1 MLVAPGTAAVFGATE
16 FPLGVVM
23 DKRGKVRFVGAIPS
37 NAFDPRGLVEEIVN
51 RSAGPKILLVRRT
64 VPVQ

>member
-1 MLVAPGTAAVFGATE
+1 
-16 FPLGVVM
+16 M
-23 DKRGKVRFVGAIPS
+23 DKRGKVRFVGAIPA
-37 NAFDPRGLVEEIVN
+37 NAFELLGLVEEIVN